1 MGGLGYGGVAARIE
15 RGGDGRGGGG
25 QGVGEG
31 WGAAAPRGRGLGGRA
46 ARVWEE

>member
-1 MGGLGYGGVAARIE
+1 
-15 RGGDGRGGGG
+15 
-25 QGVGEG
+25 VGEG

>member
-31 WGAAAPRGRGLGGRA
+31 WGVAAPRGRGLGGRA

>member
-1 MGGLGYGGVAARIE
+1 MVVWLQGLREEMGG
-15 RGGDGRGGGG
+15 GGGG

-31 WGAAAPRGRGLGGRA
+31 WGAAAPRGRGLGGRV